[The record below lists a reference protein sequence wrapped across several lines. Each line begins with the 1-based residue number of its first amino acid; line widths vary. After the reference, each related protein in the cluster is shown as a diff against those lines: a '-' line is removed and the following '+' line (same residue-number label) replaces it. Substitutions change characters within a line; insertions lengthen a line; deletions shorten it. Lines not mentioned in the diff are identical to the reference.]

1 MIGKEINQ
9 ESSLVL
15 VYTITIVGAIITFI
29 SASLMG
35 LQNPT
40 GIAFISYGFFSII
53 LLSIWALFFM
63 RDNQRGKFYSKPTN
77 RNNEIAFKVR
87 IGNGHLETRY
97 VELEGRKIKIINH
110 NLTYIDLSSLQQH
123 PEIILLD
130 LSLNRLIDID
140 LTPLEACK
148 NLSILNLTSNE
159 LEQINLQFI
168 LKTPELKYLDL
179 SNNRLTEISLEPL
192 SVCRNLDTLDLG
204 GNFFG
209 KIDLKALESCTQMEC
224 LTIDGTNIH
233 SLDLSPLE
241 SCEKLE
247 HLILNDNRIRALDI
261 TPLMNCKKL
270 DLLDIDHIDLV
281 VSENME
287 SHDYPIGVLHHIDR
301 IKHT

>member
-1 MIGKEINQ
+1 MELNQ
-9 ESSLVL
+9 ESSIVL
-15 VYTITIVGAIITFI
+15 VYTITIFGAIITFI
-29 SASLMG
+29 SANLMG

-40 GIAFISYGFFSII
+40 GIALISYGFLSII
-53 LLSIWALFFM
+53 LLPIWALIFL

-97 VELEGRKIKIINH
+97 VELEGEKIKIINR
-110 NLTYIDLSSLQQH
+110 NLTYIDLSPLEQH
-123 PEIILLD
+123 PEITLFD
-130 LSLNRLIDID
+130 LSLNRLKSID
-140 LTPLEACK
+140 LTPLEACE

-168 LKTPELKYLDL
+168 LNTPKLKYLDL
-179 SNNRLTEISLEPL
+179 SNNRLTEIDLESL

-209 KIDLKALESCTQMEC
+209 NIDLRALESCTQMEC
-224 LTIDGTNIH
+224 LTIDGTNLQ

-270 DLLDIDHIDLV
+270 DLLDIDQMELV
-281 VSENME
+281 VSEKMDMQE
-287 SHDYPIGVLHHIDR
+287 WPVGVLQHLDR
-301 IKHT
+301 IRKTE